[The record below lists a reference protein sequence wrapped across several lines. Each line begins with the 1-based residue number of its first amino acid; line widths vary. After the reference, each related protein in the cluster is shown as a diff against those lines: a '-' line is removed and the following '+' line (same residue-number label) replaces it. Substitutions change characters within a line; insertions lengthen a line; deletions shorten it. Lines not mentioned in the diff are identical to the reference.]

1 MCCSYIADCQIPKAC
16 LSFVE
21 KHGEKI
27 VKRTLCRNFV
37 MHLTNLYDFGLI
49 KPDVVRRTVMQLFK
63 LRDRLEHGEDHRV
76 MTNSGVAGTSSRS
89 HATSTSLPF
98 PSTLSFYGNK
108 RAFKGIHSSTQEKLL
123 RQGSNDALPSSSTQ
137 ISQSQ
142 QSFVH
147 VS

>member
-1 MCCSYIADCQIPKAC
+1 M
-16 LSFVE
+16 E

-27 VKRTLCRNFV
+27 VKQNLCRNFV

-76 MTNSGVAGTSSRS
+76 MSCSGATGTNSKSHVTSS
-89 HATSTSLPF
+89 SLAF

-123 RQGSNDALPSSSTQ
+123 RQGSSDSLTTSSTQ
-137 ISQSQ
+137 LSQ